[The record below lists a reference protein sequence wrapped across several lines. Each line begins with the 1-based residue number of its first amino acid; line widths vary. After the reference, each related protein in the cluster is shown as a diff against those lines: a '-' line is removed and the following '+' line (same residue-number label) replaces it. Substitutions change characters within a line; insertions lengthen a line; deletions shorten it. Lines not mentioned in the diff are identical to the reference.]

1 MNYCAGI
8 KACSASLQNAI
19 DPRMRFISFIVYIC
33 LMSET
38 SNLPQLTAEEL
49 RVLGTLIEKSRTT
62 PDYYPMTINGLIT
75 ACNQKSARNPVVDYE
90 QHTVLEAIDG
100 LKRKHLL
107 ANVLGD
113 GRSVKYRHTLAVAY
127 PLDPA
132 ELTALGLLFLRGPLT
147 VGEIKSMS
155 GRMYEYD
162 DLGEVQTVLNNLAT
176 YELPFVQQMERKSGQ
191 KESRY
196 CHLFA
201 PIPEFIESVVVHSNT
216 GNTHL
221 EARVALLEEEV
232 QRLKTILDELLS

>member
-1 MNYCAGI
+1 MI
-8 KACSASLQNAI
+8 ACSFSAQNGLI
-19 DPRMRFISFIVYIC
+19 PRVRFISFIVYIC

-38 SNLPQLTAEEL
+38 TNLPQLTSEEI
-49 RVLGTLIEKSRTT
+49 RVLGALIEKSRTT
-62 PDYYPMTINGLIT
+62 PDYYPMTLNGLIT

-113 GRSVKYRHTLAVAY
+113 GRSVKYRHTLAVAF

-147 VGEIKSMS
+147 VGEVKSMS

-162 DLGEVQTVLNNLAT
+162 DLGEVQTVLNNLST
-176 YELPFVQQMERKSGQ
+176 YELPFVQQMERKPGQ

-201 PIPEFIESVVVHSNT
+201 PIPEFIESLAVQ
-216 GNTHL
+216 GNTSNALL

-232 QRLKTILDELLS
+232 QRLKSILDELMS